1 MRFLSYTNKIAWD
14 AKLAN
19 INTMVKEFGVVALSE
34 THVDDRDTA
43 EALFFQHIAGTRKF
57 YSNGMAFV
65 VRNALAEE
73 WRLNEDSAIVVIP
86 NVAFALHWASDN
98 CTTWVLH
105 FRLDSE
111 SEQARRDQLAE
122 LSKWAHAHIAPHDL
136 LVVGGDRNFTVSE
149 DERISSRLSPW
160 RPSRCMNESWRSFLS
175 AAGVTIFDQSE
186 MTWARYAHQDGRPS
200 YSLAM
205 LDVVGTNS
213 CDHNSWHPSAL
224 RGDCF
229 PAPTVSD
236 HYPLILQWSLKKRRG
251 RGLPRDRCKVTKALP
266 AFLFSDEG
274 FLQHLQTAL
283 APWFENRP
291 AGIAALQEFG
301 AEVVSVASKF
311 LKQKLV
317 IATTTQHRL
326 ATALALLSHISEWNG
341 PTRVPKASV
350 DISRVERLCT
360 IFPKLHTFI
369 TLGLNEHD
377 ITTATVDSN
386 TVNDVQSEV
395 WDLMRDLLQERQTGN
410 DQEQSTMHLK
420 NVMNEHVL
428 KKLKAMKP
436 SNHYSLEQLWDSE
449 AGTYHSEPEGI
460 ARVLLRE
467 GNTRQGLPRGDTS
480 AGASLLDSWGVDLSS
495 CRTIL
500 DDAEVERII
509 LDAPNNKAPGPDG
522 IPAACY
528 KVFARQLSPIFQEAW
543 SELLAGQSSPQLGLR
558 KWTIAPKCEGASM
571 LNKLRDLEVCNEARK
586 VLARMANVLLDEV
599 CREQIHQTQQAFFS
613 GRDIV
618 VNNIRMHTCF
628 REWVR
633 NNPNNTTGALLLL
646 LLDCSKGYN
655 MLAWSWIQRCLEKAA
670 LPPTL
675 VTLIMSLIKGEV
687 RLMLHG
693 HEFGGAVYQAGLP
706 QGCPLSCFIFV
717 ICIDPLLTALRRTD
731 GVNATSGFV
740 DDWAAA
746 CQGATWEQ
754 SLLVLEVTLCA
765 VEEFERASGSII
777 NKDKSAIV
785 PSRRLSPSEQD
796 DCRRK
801 WHDMRISYC
810 ERLLGLYIGVD
821 ATIDD
826 QYRGPIEKFADA
838 LAAFSS
844 QRHHM
849 SLAVR
854 IMVVNVFL
862 WSLFSFQNRHFFMPR
877 PLLQQLQT
885 QALRFL
891 TPVTWCSLGFFAH
904 LRSVY
909 GIRVQLT
916 DLRLSNVAQLIS
928 SYCSHT
934 EIIECTSNALQMAA
948 DRLQTGVALRPDLVH
963 PADSFACAR
972 EFFCVTTGSL
982 PEAFGACL
990 QPAQAASTTPDF
1002 FRKLYRAVLAK
1013 EQTYWEGYLEVRLG
1027 ARGWDPD
1034 LCVTG
1039 LRSLPRSVPQGHRWH
1054 LLRLH
1059 LNGHYSSS
1067 RVHAAGVTQN
1077 EGDAAC
1083 LNRAAQIEAK
1093 AATM

>member
-1 MRFLSYTNKIAWD
+1 
-14 AKLAN
+14 
-19 INTMVKEFGVVALSE
+19 
-34 THVDDRDTA
+34 
-43 EALFFQHIAGTRKF
+43 
-57 YSNGMAFV
+57 
-65 VRNALAEE
+65 
-73 WRLNEDSAIVVIP
+73 
-86 NVAFALHWASDN
+86 
-98 CTTWVLH
+98 
-105 FRLDSE
+105 
-111 SEQARRDQLAE
+111 
-122 LSKWAHAHIAPHDL
+122 
-136 LVVGGDRNFTVSE
+136 
-149 DERISSRLSPW
+149 
-160 RPSRCMNESWRSFLS
+160 
-175 AAGVTIFDQSE
+175 
-186 MTWARYAHQDGRPS
+186 
-200 YSLAM
+200 
-205 LDVVGTNS
+205 
-213 CDHNSWHPSAL
+213 
-224 RGDCF
+224 
-229 PAPTVSD
+229 
-236 HYPLILQWSLKKRRG
+236 
-251 RGLPRDRCKVTKALP
+251 
-266 AFLFSDEG
+266 
-274 FLQHLQTAL
+274 
-283 APWFENRP
+283 
-291 AGIAALQEFG
+291 
-301 AEVVSVASKF
+301 
-311 LKQKLV
+311 
-317 IATTTQHRL
+317 
-326 ATALALLSHISEWNG
+326 
-341 PTRVPKASV
+341 
-350 DISRVERLCT
+350 
-360 IFPKLHTFI
+360 
-369 TLGLNEHD
+369 
-377 ITTATVDSN
+377 
-386 TVNDVQSEV
+386 
-395 WDLMRDLLQERQTGN
+395 
-410 DQEQSTMHLK
+410 
-420 NVMNEHVL
+420 
-428 KKLKAMKP
+428 
-436 SNHYSLEQLWDSE
+436 
-449 AGTYHSEPEGI
+449 
-460 ARVLLRE
+460 
-467 GNTRQGLPRGDTS
+467 
-480 AGASLLDSWGVDLSS
+480 
-495 CRTIL
+495 
-500 DDAEVERII
+500 
-509 LDAPNNKAPGPDG
+509 
-522 IPAACY
+522 
-528 KVFARQLSPIFQEAW
+528 
-543 SELLAGQSSPQLGLR
+543 
-558 KWTIAPKCEGASM
+558 M

-633 NNPNNTTGALLLL
+633 NNPNDSTGALLLL

-655 MLAWSWIQRCLEKAA
+655 MLAWSLIQRCLEKAA

-717 ICIDPLLTALRRTD
+717 ICIDPLLAALRRTD

-746 CQGATWEQ
+746 CQGTTWEQ
-754 SLLVLEVTLCA
+754 SLLVLEETLCA

-801 WHDMRISYC
+801 WHDVRISYC

-838 LAAFSS
+838 LAGFSL

-862 WSLFSFQNRHFFMPR
+862 WSLFSFQNRHLFMPR
-877 PLLQQLQT
+877 PLLQQLQA

-934 EIIECTSNALQMAA
+934 EIIECTSNALQMTA
-948 DRLQTGVALRPDLVH
+948 DRLQMGVALRPDLVR

-990 QPAQAASTTPDF
+990 QPAQAASTTPDL
-1002 FRKLYRAVLAK
+1002 FRKLYRAMLAK
-1013 EQTYWEGYLEVRLG
+1013 DQTYWEGYLEVRLG

-1067 RVHAAGVTQN
+1067 RVQAAGVTQN
-1077 EGDAAC
+1077 EGRCCFCHRGPDSVSHVLECPCVVTALEGLAAIVPVAGHITLSDLFFQHHADGAARAYMVAAFASIWAARFKHAASPEPVPPDVLASLIQKSLQC
-1083 LNRAAQIEAK
+1083 PWVENFLPTTTHKDRRAARVLPPPPVPGAYIFRSDGASRKSQHRAAGWGAAYWSPDGILLGTARGYLGTAVSNNVAEYCGLKEGMLRALDIASPRTTVCFEVDSSLVARQMQVFGIGKFACRSPDLRQWFLDCVRLGWRLEDNQVTWLIRHIYREFNQVADALANEAIDIGDSSW
-1093 AATM
+1093 ASP